1 MAKVLKCECKAKN
14 MNFGKFHRSTMLHG
28 LLAWIGQRDYVGNW
42 LNIKSKKMEKKG
54 NNVPSS
60 TESFEYY
67 VIELNISLL
76 RAPCSANGIRKMT

>member
-42 LNIKSKKMEKKG
+42 LNIKSK
-54 NNVPSS
+54 
-60 TESFEYY
+60 
-67 VIELNISLL
+67 
-76 RAPCSANGIRKMT
+76 RKEIWIWKYGLDRGTMLEIG